1 MFEWESRNIDGHVV
15 SERYMC
21 ECMLAS
27 LCCACCNAECIGMG
41 VLFVYTCWVCMSQL
55 NCLCCVVVGG
65 CFGLHPRSPP
75 LSIRAFHPLSTH
87 SSSTLHPLFIH
98 SPPPFPLFIRSPSAV
113 VACVPVRP
121 GVQLQ
126 FRYCCLMAQVI
137 VVPVI
142 CVGRMPAQAR
152 DRSRSRD
159 RSWHVGDQFVIIG
172 PPWSRWYPGKRG
184 GWQPKFWWGH
194 PDDPTSAPVV
204 PTELFIDTSG
214 TFTVTDLHVQDS
226 GPRFV
231 SVQIWVDGYRVW
243 TNVAKHGV
251 PWARQSR

>member
-126 FRYCCLMAQVI
+126 FRYCCLMAQVFKLSLRLSFASAGCRRRRVTAAVRVTAAGTLAI
-137 VVPVI
+137 NSSLLAHRGLAGILANVEGGNLSSGGVTLTTVHQHLWSRRNCSSTPL
-142 CVGRMPAQAR
+142 G
-152 DRSRSRD
+152 RSR
-159 RSWHVGDQFVIIG
+159 
-172 PPWSRWYPGKRG
+172 
-184 GWQPKFWWGH
+184 
-194 PDDPTSAPVV
+194 
-204 PTELFIDTSG
+204 
-214 TFTVTDLHVQDS
+214 
-226 GPRFV
+226 
-231 SVQIWVDGYRVW
+231 
-243 TNVAKHGV
+243 
-251 PWARQSR
+251 

>member
-1 MFEWESRNIDGHVV
+1 MV
-15 SERYMC
+15 
-21 ECMLAS
+21 
-27 LCCACCNAECIGMG
+27 
-41 VLFVYTCWVCMSQL
+41 
-55 NCLCCVVVGG
+55 
-65 CFGLHPRSPP
+65 
-75 LSIRAFHPLSTH
+75 SIRAPLRSP
-87 SSSTLHPLFIH
+87 SALFIH
-98 SPPPFPLFIRSPSAV
+98 SPPTLHPLSIRSSSTLLRPFHSSSALHPLLLL
-113 VACVPVRP
+113 AYLCDQECNCNATLLLSD
-121 GVQLQ
+121 GSS
-126 FRYCCLMAQVI
+126 AQVI
-137 VVPVI
+137 VAPVI

-194 PDDPTSAPVV
+194 PDDRASAPVV
-204 PTELFIDTSG
+204 PAKLFIDTSG

>member
-1 MFEWESRNIDGHVV
+1 MRMHAGVAMLCVLQCGMYWDGSTICIYVLGLHVAV
-15 SERYMC
+15 E
-21 ECMLAS
+21 LPL
-27 LCCACCNAECIGMG
+27 LCCGWRLLWSPSALPSA
-41 VLFVYTCWVCMSQL
+41 
-55 NCLCCVVVGG
+55 
-65 CFGLHPRSPP
+65 LHPR
-75 LSIRAFHPLSTH
+75 F
-87 SSSTLHPLFIH
+87 SSTLHPLFIH
-98 SPPPFPLFIRSPSAV
+98 SPSALHPLSSALSTLHPLSIR
-113 VACVPVRP
+113 C
-121 GVQLQ
+121 
-126 FRYCCLMAQVI
+126 CCLRTCATRSATAISLLLSDGSSAQVI
-137 VVPVI
+137 VAPVI

-194 PDDPTSAPVV
+194 PDDRASAPVV
-204 PTELFIDTSG
+204 PAKLFIDTSG

-231 SVQIWVDGYRVW
+231 SVQIRVDGYRVW

>member
-1 MFEWESRNIDGHVV
+1 MFAVRFRSRNAKFPLNSYELRAGRGWEIMFEWESRNIDGHVV

-126 FRYCCLMAQVI
+126 CHVI
-137 VVPVI
+137 VV
-142 CVGRMPAQAR
+142 
-152 DRSRSRD
+152 
-159 RSWHVGDQFVIIG
+159 
-172 PPWSRWYPGKRG
+172 
-184 GWQPKFWWGH
+184 
-194 PDDPTSAPVV
+194 
-204 PTELFIDTSG
+204 
-214 TFTVTDLHVQDS
+214 
-226 GPRFV
+226 
-231 SVQIWVDGYRVW
+231 
-243 TNVAKHGV
+243 
-251 PWARQSR
+251 